1 MFRVLQGSCRESAC
15 TFRVFRCAARRTTV
29 PSEKWKLVTNNRP
42 DKARTRMARRLPISF
57 VQRRYEAGGIGLRL
71 AKRKRIQEDLPMK
84 RFIISSL
91 MLGITAMF
99 TGCGEETKKEVK
111 VIEKSPGGTE
121 TKTITEKDTKTGD
134 KKP

>member
-1 MFRVLQGSCRESAC
+1 
-15 TFRVFRCAARRTTV
+15 
-29 PSEKWKLVTNNRP
+29 
-42 DKARTRMARRLPISF
+42 
-57 VQRRYEAGGIGLRL
+57 
-71 AKRKRIQEDLPMK
+71 MK

-111 VIEKSPGGTE
+111 VTEKGPGGTD